1 MTLLLTINFRPDIVD
16 FLLSCDEININNR
29 NFSGETALFWAAKR
43 GYLHMVE
50 RLVKANANVNLSNY
64 EDVTPLHISANFF
77 EIVHVLIKNGAKLD
91 AVDYSGE
98 TALHEAISEHCLESV
113 CMLLYYGADPNVQC
127 DNGITPFM
135 KSILLDDVQIQ
146 DALFDYVY
154 DFNTTTNDGMTLLN
168 LALTHSCPYVEEIID
183 RGADINYEH
192 PFLNAFIM
200 CLEVP
205 NVYNFSL
212 IWRHFKYQKL
222 YTTFSYLQQMI
233 VSLEKDDFIRYLYV
247 IFQSG
252 HFTPIFEHFEFSPV
266 FDFLNTKVNDKSLW
280 LPIVYD
286 LIFVYLSF
294 GYALESDTLHQL
306 FILFGY
312 NIYFYHCLHMDVRE
326 SPNVCI
332 SFARILFDTKLLV
345 EDFKN
350 SVAALVNEY
359 PATPLQQYS
368 PYIRIPTI
376 RVPVNCLEQ
385 NKKKLKNLSQLPSL
399 LELARNST
407 RNHLVRKFD
416 LYKSKRYYFFVQ
428 NMQISAVYKE
438 ILTFRRKIYFPETSE
453 SDTSD

>member
-1 MTLLLTINFRPDIVD
+1 MD

-64 EDVTPLHISANFF
+64 EDVTPLHISANFP
-77 EIVHVLIKNGAKLD
+77 EIVHLLIKNGAKLD

-98 TALHEAISEHCLESV
+98 TALHEAISENCLESV

-135 KSILLDDVQIQ
+135 KSILLDDVEIQ
-146 DALFDYVY
+146 DALFNYVY
-154 DFNTTTNDGMTLLN
+154 DFNTATYDGMTLLN
-168 LALTHSCPYVEEIID
+168 WALTHSCPYVKNIID
-183 RGADINYEH
+183 GGADVNYEH
-192 PFLNAFIM
+192 PFLNAFVM

-205 NVYNFSL
+205 NVDNFTL
-212 IWRHFKYQKL
+212 VWRNFKYQKL
-222 YTTFSYLQQMI
+222 YTSFSYLQQMI
-233 VSLEKDDFIRYLYV
+233 VSMERDDFIRYLSV
-247 IFQSG
+247 IFKSG
-252 HFTPIFEHFEFSPV
+252 NFTPIFEHFEFNPV
-266 FDFLNTKVNDKSLW
+266 FDFINTKVDDKSAW
-280 LPIVYD
+280 LPIAYD
-286 LIFVYLSF
+286 LIFVYLCF

-350 SVAALVNEY
+350 SVVGLINDN
-359 PATPLQQYS
+359 PTTLLQQYS
-368 PYIRIPTI
+368 PYIRMPAIRIPD
-376 RVPVNCLEQ
+376 NCPEEYKLELQ
-385 NKKKLKNLSQLPSL
+385 NLNQLPSL

-407 RNHLVRKFD
+407 RDYLVRKFD
-416 LYKSKRYYFFVQ
+416 LYKSKQYYLFVQ
-428 NMQISAVYKE
+428 NMQISDVYKQ
-438 ILTFRRKIYFPETSE
+438 ILTFRKKIYFPETS
-453 SDTSD
+453 DN